1 MSTQNKTSIEIEL
14 KKLNS
19 NFNTFNKI
27 MSSFLVIATS
37 ESTFKNKTNKE
48 IQEEALSLMEHV
60 LKERKTQPKWFKIK
74 KEYIKNGRSK

>member
-1 MSTQNKTSIEIEL
+1 MR
-14 KKLNS
+14 
-19 NFNTFNKI
+19 NFNYEVKI
-27 MSSFLVIATS
+27 NF
-37 ESTFKNKTNKE
+37 EYSTGGIGANKTNKE